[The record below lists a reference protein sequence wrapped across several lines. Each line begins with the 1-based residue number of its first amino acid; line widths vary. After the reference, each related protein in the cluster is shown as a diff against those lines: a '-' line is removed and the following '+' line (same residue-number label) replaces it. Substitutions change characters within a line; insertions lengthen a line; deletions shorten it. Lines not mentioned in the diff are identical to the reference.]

1 MEEHKAIEQ
10 RYKSMTN
17 AFDMQSAILNGN
29 VTVTVSEAYTQP
41 DPFMKEKNQV
51 SAAETSPKVS
61 QEKETEKI
69 IKKEP
74 ARLEHSDL
82 EELILELEEIAET
95 GKVPDEHDERGDT
108 V

>member
-51 SAAETSPKVS
+51 SAAE
-61 QEKETEKI
+61 
-69 IKKEP
+69 
-74 ARLEHSDL
+74 
-82 EELILELEEIAET
+82 LILDLEEIAEK